1 MIELDITKYDGKNI
15 KVVSVNDRIFIG
27 MGKYIT
33 SVDND
38 DQGEMLLVRDE
49 QGWIT
54 ELYPSEIKSVETN
67 E

>member
-1 MIELDITKYDGKNI
+1 MDITQYDGKNI

-27 MGKYIT
+27 MGKYVT

-38 DQGEMLLVRDE
+38 NQGEMLLVRDK
-49 QGWIT
+49 QGWVT
-54 ELYPSEIKSVETN
+54 ELYPSEIKSVEIN